1 MNAEIA
7 LRSDEDAAALFGPE
21 DRNLRMLRESLGV
34 RLSAR
39 GRTLRLSGSPEAVR
53 SATAALDGM
62 RELLR
67 VDGRLHPKQVSGL
80 LGGTRSGEP
89 SAAPAPRAAGVGPKS
104 SGQGEYLEAI
114 RRHDITFCAGPAGTG
129 KTFLAVAMA
138 LEALRAGSIRRV
150 VLARPAVEAGEKLG
164 FLPGDLQEKV
174 NPYLRPLI
182 DALEILLDGTEARR
196 LMTRGVVEIVPLA
209 FMRGRT
215 LDRSFVILDEAQN
228 CTVRQ
233 MRMFLTRLG
242 AESKAVV
249 AGDTTQTD
257 LPEEEPSGLTHAW
270 EILQGIQGLS
280 FVKLSDEDVVRHPLV
295 RKIVLAYEKQ

>member
-1 MNAEIA
+1 MNVEIV
-7 LRSDEDAAALFGPE
+7 LKDDEDTRALFGPE
-21 DRNLRMLRESLGV
+21 DRHLKMLREAFGV

-39 GRTLRLSGSPEAVR
+39 GRTLRLAGPPEALK
-53 SATAALDGM
+53 AAGAAIEGM

-67 VDGRLHPKQVSGL
+67 VDGSLQPRQVSSL
-80 LGGTRSGEP
+80 LGRRSGEQP
-89 SAAPAPRAAGVGPKS
+89 GAALPRVEGVGPKS
-104 SGQGEYLEAI
+104 TGQGAYLDAI
-114 RRHDITFCAGPAGTG
+114 RHHDITFCSGPAGTG

-138 LEALRAGSIRRV
+138 LEALRAGAVLRV

-182 DALEILLDGTEARR
+182 DALEILLDGAEARR

-233 MRMFLTRLG
+233 MKMFLTRLG

-257 LPEEEPSGLTHAW
+257 LPEEEPSGLTHACG
-270 EILQGIQGLS
+270 ILKGIPGIAFATLG
-280 FVKLSDEDVVRHPLV
+280 DEDVVRHPLV
-295 RKIVLAYEKQ
+295 RQIILAYEKK